1 MENTK
6 KPAEPNVLKVFL
18 SIIDRVVRVFAIE
31 REQIPII
38 RTRTSTYT
46 TSMTKMIGVDIT
58 SISCFYEF
66 IQQAD
71 ILDYTACLDE
81 KGLVYQIVDFED
93 PREKYQ
99 DPEVLKQAMEV
110 YHIESTI
117 HKDDALCPAARQRRR
132 DEEDTGGN
140 RGC

>member
-1 MENTK
+1 M
-6 KPAEPNVLKVFL
+6 
-18 SIIDRVVRVFAIE
+18 R
-31 REQIPII
+31 
-38 RTRTSTYT
+38 
-46 TSMTKMIGVDIT
+46 IGVDIT

-110 YHIESTI
+110 YHIEST
-117 HKDDALCPAARQRRR
+117 KMMRYARRR
-132 DEEDTGGN
+132 GREDEMKKILEEIEDAEA
-140 RGC
+140 